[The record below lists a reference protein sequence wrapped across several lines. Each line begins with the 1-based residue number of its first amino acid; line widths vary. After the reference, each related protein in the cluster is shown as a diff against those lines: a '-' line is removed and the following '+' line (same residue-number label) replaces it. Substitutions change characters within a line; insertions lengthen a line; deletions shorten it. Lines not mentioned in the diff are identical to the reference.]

1 MSTFKGL
8 MIDFINEEA
17 KFTSLENKK
26 KSIDRLLNLPEHML
40 WNMVLEKARQQGM
53 DQALDIMIHML
64 ENKAPNFDYR
74 NVRKR

>member
-26 KSIDRLLNLPEHML
+26 KSIERLLNLPEHML
-40 WNMVLEKARQQGM
+40 WNMVLEKARQQGR
-53 DQALDIMIHML
+53 DQAIDFYSKLWTTP
-64 ENKAPNFDYR
+64 KFDYR

>member
-40 WNMVLEKARQQGM
+40 WNMVLE
-53 DQALDIMIHML
+53 
-64 ENKAPNFDYR
+64 ES
-74 NVRKR
+74 

>member
-26 KSIDRLLNLPEHML
+26 KSIERLLNLPEHLL
-40 WNMVLEKARQQGM
+40 WNMVLEKARQQGR
-53 DQALDIMIHML
+53 DQAVDFYAYHST
-64 ENKAPNFDYR
+64 APKFDYQ